1 MKCKV
6 NWALSSLKVLIEFGV
21 NLLNQIL
28 AVHLQRCK
36 EGPTHDLVWYSPE
49 VHQGFEGFQMIE

>member
-6 NWALSSLKVLIEFGV
+6 NWAFSFLKVLIEFGV

-28 AVHLQRCK
+28 AEPFSVVGKALRMISSSTPWRCIK
-36 EGPTHDLVWYSPE
+36 VLKVSR
-49 VHQGFEGFQMIE
+49 